1 MYPSTFREDMPC
13 GRGFEW
19 YLRGTD
25 TYFTKKMMSC
35 PKISLESVQW
45 MEYMSDDPRFVD
57 RNGERCKIISG
68 WSSEEVKVGNFELD
82 GYCKVDDIEY
92 ALEYDGC
99 YWHGCVQCGHEGK
112 STARVSYNSIKL

>member
-19 YLRGTD
+19 YFKGTD
-25 TYFTKKMMSC
+25 NYLTKKVMSN

-45 MEYMSDDPRFVD
+45 MAYMENDPRFVD
-57 RNGERCKIISG
+57 RNGDRCKIISG

-82 GYCKVDDIEY
+82 GYCKVDETEY

-99 YWHGCVQCGHEGK
+99 YWHGCVSCGQEGK
-112 STARVSYNSIKL
+112 QKTQVSYKSIKL